1 VGVVVRMLAAC
12 GGAARA
18 LAGAACAG
26 PSDSKERSMSSEEE
40 VTSSASR
47 VGRPS
52 PRPLAFESKRFESER
67 HERFA
72 CRVDDGSVHR
82 LP

>member
-1 VGVVVRMLAAC
+1 
-12 GGAARA
+12 
-18 LAGAACAG
+18 
-26 PSDSKERSMSSEEE
+26 MSSEEE

-52 PRPLAFESKRFESER
+52 PRPLAFEGKRFESER